1 MNEFFPINK
10 RTESRLEG
18 SLRLLVSAFLSLAE
32 EQIRKEESKP
42 EPEEP
47 SVAEPI
53 LKSQTCINTSINP
66 LL

>member
-32 EQIRKEESKP
+32 EQIQREEQ
-42 EPEEP
+42 EAEEEP
-47 SVAEPI
+47 SVATPI
-53 LKSQTCINTSINP
+53 LGSQTCINTSINP